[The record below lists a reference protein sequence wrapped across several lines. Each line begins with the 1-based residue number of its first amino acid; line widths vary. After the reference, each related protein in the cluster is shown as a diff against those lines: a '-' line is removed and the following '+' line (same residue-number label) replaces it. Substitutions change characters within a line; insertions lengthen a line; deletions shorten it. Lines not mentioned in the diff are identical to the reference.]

1 MKNFI
6 IAIILLAFMLTML
19 AADVIYQDKAFS
31 DVSEA
36 LDEFESGNADA
47 AEPLKIWSKY
57 RDIFSLTVQYSELAV
72 LSQALT
78 ELSLCAP
85 GSEESLTALRKSRE
99 ALHELMHGQQLTL
112 MAIF

>member
-31 DVSEA
+31 DA

-85 GSEESLTALRKSRE
+85 GSEESLTALGKSRE

>member
-57 RDIFSLTVQYSELAV
+57 RDIFSFSVQYSELAV

-85 GSEESLTALRKSRE
+85 GRRRIAHGIGKVKGSTA
-99 ALHELMHGQQLTL
+99 
-112 MAIF
+112 